1 MMATLPASTPRNS
14 VSRRDALRLI
24 GLAGAGAF
32 LGASL
37 SRAAEAA
44 APASSTS
51 PVSLTGA
58 QPGFYRFSIGAIEA
72 LALNDGGFAM
82 PPAESPFGIGEPR
95 ERIAEALRDALAPTD
110 MVRLPFN
117 VLLVRLGAE
126 LVLIDTGCGP
136 AFGPAGGKLV
146 ANLAAAG
153 IKPEQI
159 TGIIVS
165 HMHGD
170 HFGGLLDANGEIV
183 FKNAKVFMHRV
194 EHEYWTAN
202 GDENVAKYLNAFKG
216 KWQLVT
222 GGDKLA
228 GGLEIAEAFGHTPG
242 HIMVGI
248 HSGSDSLL
256 HFVDVVHSH
265 VLSFAHPEWVMKFDV
280 QSDVAIA
287 TRKRVLDRCAADR
300 TRVFGAHMPFPALGR
315 VRRAGSAYEYMI
327 EPWVSA

>member
-1 MMATLPASTPRNS
+1 MMPTLPASTLRSPS
-14 VSRRDALRLI
+14 VSRRDALRLL

-32 LGASL
+32 LGSAFA
-37 SRAAEAA
+37 RAADSPAAVA
-44 APASSTS
+44 AP
-51 PVSLTGA
+51 SLTGA
-58 QPGFYRFSIGAIEA
+58 QPGFYRFSIGSIEA

-95 ERIAEALRDALAPTD
+95 EKVAEALRDALAPTD

-117 VLLVRLGAE
+117 VLLVRLGSE

-146 ANLAAAG
+146 TQLTAAG
-153 IKPEQI
+153 IQPGQI

-183 FKNAKVFMHRV
+183 FKNAKVFMHRT
-194 EHEYWTAN
+194 EHAYWTEK
-202 GDENVAKYLNAFKG
+202 GDESVQKYLQAFKG
-216 KWQLVT
+216 KWQLVS
-222 GGDKLA
+222 GGDKLV
-228 GGLEIAEAFGHTPG
+228 GDLEIAEAFGHTPG
-242 HIMVGI
+242 HVMVGI
-248 HSGSDSLL
+248 HSGGDSLL

-287 TRKRVLDRCAADR
+287 TRKRVLDRCAVDR

-315 VRRAGSAYEYMI
+315 VRRAGSAYEYVI